1 MDWTGSWNSFYSTK
15 PINVVF
21 SEWRKKMIAINYK
34 SYYNAWMGDEWLF
47 SYKNNEML
55 EYHYENG
62 YNIDMQ
68 GEGCVTIEAKKVSL
82 NAVATLIEFER
93 ETNFEPYNINLHLKD
108 LYYYVLVLPEELEN
122 SEFSR
127 KLHELFISVL
137 KV

>member
-1 MDWTGSWNSFYSTK
+1 
-15 PINVVF
+15 
-21 SEWRKKMIAINYK
+21 MIAINYK
-34 SYYNAWMGDEWLF
+34 SYYNPLMGDEWLF

-68 GEGCVTIEAKKVSL
+68 GAGCVTIEAKKVSL
-82 NAVATLIEFER
+82 YAVATLIEFER